1 VANLGER
8 GQIIL
13 VAAFALGVIFIALAV
28 VVNTAI
34 FTENLAT
41 RTEAT
46 DGSDALEFR
55 HEVEQSVGAILATVN
70 EDADNPSVAF
80 QQNVSELDNQSSY
93 WEAGSGRIVSTA
105 VVGTTNGRRF
115 YQGTGGTFDDGGD
128 DWIVAESVDRS
139 RAIRLNITNNV
150 ALSGSED
157 SAFTLS
163 LNDTSDDDWNM
174 TVYRSGGNVVVS
186 VEDSGGNTA
195 QCSTTTAEPTID
207 VTSGTLGG
215 DPCTALRIDDG
226 TEIRYGT
233 GLDDPY
239 DIVFYN
245 GTQMEGTYE
254 GVTRGGAISGS
265 ANDETT
271 LYSGTVR
278 YVYETSAVRY
288 ETDIRVAP
296 GEPS

>member
-1 VANLGER
+1 MANLGER

-46 DGSDALEFR
+46 DGSDALESR
-55 HEVEQSVGAILATVN
+55 HEVEQSVGEILVTVN

-80 QQNVSELDNQSSY
+80 RENVSELDNQSSY
-93 WEAGSGRIVSTA
+93 WEAGSGRIVSTE

-115 YQGTGGTFDDGGD
+115 YQDTDGTFDDGGD
-128 DWIVAESVDRS
+128 DWIVAESVDQS
-139 RAIRLNITNNV
+139 RAIRLNITNDL

-157 SAFTLS
+157 SAFRLS
-163 LNDTSDDDWNM
+163 LNDTSDDYWNM

-186 VEDSGGNTA
+186 VEEDGGNTA
-195 QCSTTTAEPTID
+195 QCSTTTAEPRID
-207 VTSGTLGG
+207 VTAGTLGG
-215 DPCTALRIDDG
+215 EPCTALRIDGG
-226 TEIRYGT
+226 TEMQYGT
-233 GLDDPY
+233 GLDDRY

-254 GVTRGGAISGS
+254 GVTQGGVVSVS
-265 ANDETT
+265 ANDETA
-271 LYSGTVR
+271 LYSSTVR

-296 GEPS
+296 GEPA